1 MPARCFFS
9 HSPQW
14 WVEPMPMAN
23 GPGVGERC
31 FNYVKVPLFMFQC
44 NYPNTGKAGITIS
57 IKINKKK
64 WLTNR

>member
-1 MPARCFFS
+1 
-9 HSPQW
+9 
-14 WVEPMPMAN
+14 MPMAN

-31 FNYVKVPLFMFQC
+31 FNYVKVPLFVFQY

>member
-1 MPARCFFS
+1 
-9 HSPQW
+9 
-14 WVEPMPMAN
+14 MPMAN

-31 FNYVKVPLFMFQC
+31 FNYVKVVFVFQC

-64 WLTNR
+64 KWLTNR